1 MFVLY
6 LDSSHGKMKIIYD
19 RNEDIFLENTDY
31 RNGLRDGV
39 AVALGYFAVA
49 FTFGMAS
56 VANGLGILQAV
67 LISLTNVTSA
77 GQFSGLEIIATNGS
91 YIEIALTQL
100 IINLRYSLMSFSL
113 AQKLEQGRQG
123 WHRYLMAYS
132 VTDEIFALDANF
144 DASLSPAY
152 HYGITSVA
160 VPGWVFGT
168 LAGAVSGNILPSFA
182 ISALGI
188 AIYGMF
194 LAIIIPPAREN
205 HIILLVVLSAMGLS
219 FLFSVLPVLKNITSG
234 FVIIITTV
242 SIAGIAAWL
251 KPIEDEIE

>member
-1 MFVLY
+1 
-6 LDSSHGKMKIIYD
+6 MK
-19 RNEDIFLENTDY
+19 NTDY
-31 RNGLRDGV
+31 KNGLRDGV

-56 VANGLGILQAV
+56 AADGLGVLPAV

-77 GQFSGLEIIATNGS
+77 GQFSGLEIIAAGGS
-91 YIEIALTQL
+91 YVEIALTQL

-113 AQKLEQGRQG
+113 AQKLEQGTPGR
-123 WHRYLMAYS
+123 HRYIMAYS
-132 VTDEIFALDANF
+132 VTDEIFALDASF
-144 DASLSPAY
+144 DGALSPAY

-168 LAGAVSGNILPSFA
+168 LVGAVSGNILPAFA

-194 LAIIIPPAREN
+194 LAIIIPPARKN
-205 HIILLVVLSAMGLS
+205 RTILLVVLSAMGLS
-219 FLFSVLPVLKNITSG
+219 FLFSVLPVLKKVTSG

-251 KPIEDEIE
+251 KPVEDEV

>member
-1 MFVLY
+1 
-6 LDSSHGKMKIIYD
+6 MK
-19 RNEDIFLENTDY
+19 NTDY
-31 RNGLRDGV
+31 KNGLRDGV

-56 VANGLGILQAV
+56 AADGLGVLPAV

-77 GQFSGLEIIATNGS
+77 GQFSGLEIIAAGGS
-91 YIEIALTQL
+91 YVEIALTQL

-113 AQKLEQGRQG
+113 AQKLEQGTPGR
-123 WHRYLMAYS
+123 HRYIMAYS
-132 VTDEIFALDANF
+132 VTDEIFALDASF
-144 DASLSPAY
+144 DGALSPAY

-168 LAGAVSGNILPSFA
+168 FVGAVSGNILPAFA

-194 LAIIIPPAREN
+194 LAIIIPPARKN
-205 HIILLVVLSAMGLS
+205 RTILLVVLSAMGLS
-219 FLFSVLPVLKNITSG
+219 FLFSVLPVLKKVTSG

-251 KPIEDEIE
+251 KPVEDEV

>member
-1 MFVLY
+1 M
-6 LDSSHGKMKIIYD
+6 
-19 RNEDIFLENTDY
+19 RNIDY
-31 RNGLRDGV
+31 KHGLRDGI

-56 VANGLGILQAV
+56 VSSGLGILQAV

-77 GQFSGLEIIATNGS
+77 GQFSGLEIIAASGS
-91 YIEIALTQL
+91 YIEIALTQ

-113 AQKLEQGRQG
+113 AQKLEQGRRVR
-123 WHRYLMAYS
+123 HRYLMAYS

-144 DASLSPAY
+144 SGPLPPAY

-168 LAGAVSGNILPSFA
+168 LAGAVSGNILPAFA

-219 FLFSVLPVLKNITSG
+219 FLFSILPVLKNITSG

-242 SIAGIAAWL
+242 SISGIAAWL
-251 KPIEDEIE
+251 RPIEDKIG

>member
-1 MFVLY
+1 
-6 LDSSHGKMKIIYD
+6 MK
-19 RNEDIFLENTDY
+19 NTDY
-31 RNGLRDGV
+31 KNGLRDGV

-56 VANGLGILQAV
+56 AADGLGVLPAV

-77 GQFSGLEIIATNGS
+77 GQFSGLEIIAAGGS
-91 YIEIALTQL
+91 YVEIALTQL

-113 AQKLEQGRQG
+113 AQKLEQGTPGR
-123 WHRYLMAYS
+123 HRYIMAYS
-132 VTDEIFALDANF
+132 VTDEIFALDASF
-144 DASLSPAY
+144 DGALSPAY

-168 LAGAVSGNILPSFA
+168 LVGAVSGNILPAFA

-194 LAIIIPPAREN
+194 LAIIIPPAQKNRT
-205 HIILLVVLSAMGLS
+205 ILLVVLSAMGLS
-219 FLFSVLPVLKNITSG
+219 FLFSVLPVLKNVTSG

-251 KPIEDEIE
+251 KPVEDEV

>member
-1 MFVLY
+1 
-6 LDSSHGKMKIIYD
+6 MK
-19 RNEDIFLENTDY
+19 NTDY
-31 RNGLRDGV
+31 KNGLRDGV

-56 VANGLGILQAV
+56 AADGLGVLPAV

-77 GQFSGLEIIATNGS
+77 GQFSGLEIIATGGS
-91 YIEIALTQL
+91 YVEIALTQL

-113 AQKLEQGRQG
+113 AQKLEQGTPGR
-123 WHRYLMAYS
+123 HRYTMAYS
-132 VTDEIFALDANF
+132 VTDEIFALDASF
-144 DASLSPAY
+144 DGALSPAY

-168 LAGAVSGNILPSFA
+168 LVGAVSGNILPAFA

-194 LAIIIPPAREN
+194 LAIIIPPARKN
-205 HIILLVVLSAMGLS
+205 RTILIVVLSAMGLS
-219 FLFSVLPVLKNITSG
+219 FLFSVLPVLKNVTSG

-251 KPIEDEIE
+251 KPVEDEV